1 MAKRRAGTKRKKT
14 RRGASSGPHWGS
26 LLLGFGAG
34 LAIALTVWVYGL
46 PELRRS
52 TAAKPVPE
60 QTAAT
65 EPRAPSS
72 ERRVKPLQV
81 TGAEYDF
88 YDLLPDQEVTVRTDS
103 GRDNRPVATPTAPI
117 EAPGA
122 YIIQAGSF
130 QNPDDADKMRATV
143 ALLGMRAQIQ
153 TVEVREQEFHRVI
166 VGPLTELSR
175 LNDYR
180 DRLTREG
187 IDIQVRK
194 RVD

>member
-1 MAKRRAGTKRKKT
+1 MAKRKAGSRRKKT
-14 RRGASSGPHWGS
+14 RRNNSSGPHWGS

-34 LAIALTVWVYGL
+34 LAIALTVWIYGL

-52 TAAKPVPE
+52 AADNPSPKQETTQTSKP
-60 QTAAT
+60 AA
-65 EPRAPSS
+65 P
-72 ERRVKPLQV
+72 ERRVKPLEV

-88 YDLLPDQEVTVRTDS
+88 YDLLPDQEVTVRTDV
-103 GRDNRPVATPTAPI
+103 GRTDRPSVQRSTPI

-130 QNPDDADKMRATV
+130 QHPDDADKMRATV
-143 ALLGMRAQIQ
+143 ALLGMRARIQ
-153 TVEVREQEFHRVI
+153 TVEVRDQQFHRVI
-166 VGPLTELSR
+166 VGPLTELGR

-194 RVD
+194 RAN